1 MVLYGLFCCEDCNR
15 IGRNP
20 YYKINDKG
28 RLRNER
34 WGILSLRKFL
44 MDQRNVSQIET
55 RLTHLRDA
63 TSMKFCC
70 CDKQLLIHD
79 F

>member
-1 MVLYGLFCCEDCNR
+1 MVLYFLFCCEDCNR
-15 IGRNP
+15 IGRNT

-55 RLTHLRDA
+55 KTYSFKRRY
-63 TSMKFCC
+63 
-70 CDKQLLIHD
+70 
-79 F
+79 

>member
-1 MVLYGLFCCEDCNR
+1 MGLYLLFCCEDCNR
-15 IGRNP
+15 IGRNA

-44 MDQRNVSQIET
+44 MDQKNV
-55 RLTHLRDA
+55 
-63 TSMKFCC
+63 
-70 CDKQLLIHD
+70 
-79 F
+79 